1 MIQKVLSDGT
11 SVTAFPITAAQQL
24 MYYLSIT
31 HGANVPVLNIGT
43 GYYWQGDMDVEKMKQ
58 AMQEAIDRCDTMRL
72 RFVEDDDYT
81 ILQYVVQDSGIEIGY
96 EDLSDIS
103 LEQAHDIMKAR
114 TFPLIDMFEK
124 PLHTITILR
133 LADNYCGFYLKL
145 QHLAMDGYSAKVF
158 ISDVMAIYL
167 NKTCGMPYPTPM
179 RPYIPALIKD
189 LQYKQT
195 EQYAKDKAYW
205 AGTLQG
211 PEPIYT
217 DYLIKGNRLKA
228 QRIEKNDPD
237 LRAADVHGGSPES
250 RTLLCRLTEDE
261 SNALMAMCKARSISV
276 PCAVMTALR
285 TALSVFN
292 DNETDVSFK
301 VMINRRGTLA
311 EKKSGGVRMHFF
323 PLRTIVSPDI
333 TFAQAVRAVE
343 DSQSEIFAHSNINTL
358 EMIQIRHAYMKK
370 GAGIEDTYDCMSFSY
385 QPLMEVP
392 AADEAMKKSSV
403 GIWYNND
410 ASMQNLYLTV
420 KHRSSDNGLDFI
432 FEYRTNANPLEDLKL
447 FYDKMYQT
455 LLIGTGNPD
464 ITVGELLGK
473 IKL

>member
-1 MIQKVLSDGT
+1 MITKKLSDGST
-11 SVTAFPITAAQQL
+11 VTAFPITAAQQL
-24 MYYLSIT
+24 MYFLSIT

-43 GYYWQGDMDVEKMKQ
+43 GYYWQGEMDVEKMKE
-58 AMQEAIDRCDTMRL
+58 AMREAIDRCDTMRL

-81 ILQYVVQDSGIEIGY
+81 ILQYVVEDSGIEIGF

-124 PLHTITILR
+124 PLHTITLLR

-167 NKTCGMPYPTPM
+167 NKTMAMPYPKPM

-195 EQYAKDKAYW
+195 EQYQKDKAYW

-211 PEPIYT
+211 SEPIYT
-217 DYLIKGNRLKA
+217 DYLLKGNRLKA
-228 QRIEKNDPD
+228 QRIEKNDPT
-237 LRAADVHGGSPES
+237 LRAADVHGGEPES
-250 RTLLCRLTEDE
+250 RTLLCRLTGEE
-261 SNALMAMCKARSISV
+261 SQALTQMCRARDISL

-323 PLRTIVSPDI
+323 PMRTIVTPDK
-333 TFAQAVRAVE
+333 TFEQAVRISE
-343 DSQSEIFAHSNINTL
+343 SSQNEIFAHSNISTL

-370 GAGIEDTYDCMSFSY
+370 GAGLEDTYDCMSFSY

-392 AADEAMKKSSV
+392 CADEEMKKSSV
-403 GIWYNND
+403 GVWYNND

-420 KHRSSDNGLDFI
+420 KHRSNDNGLDFI
-432 FEYRTNANPLEDLKL
+432 FEYRTNAKPLEDLKI
-447 FYDKMYQT
+447 FYDKIYQT
-455 LLIGTGNPD
+455 LLIGTENPD
-464 ITVGELLGK
+464 ITIGELLER